1 MPIMV
6 LEEARDFARKTKTKI
21 SDYIRLAIS
30 EKNQNMREGKRA

>member
-6 LEEARDFARKTKTKI
+6 LEEAKFYARKTKTKI

-30 EKNQNMREGKRA
+30 EKNQTMREGRRA